1 MPLISFLSFQT
12 RRYRKRTNE
21 KMQQNTRD
29 LKSGLNL
36 NKYARNRTQ
45 FDAISA
51 CRSNKKKNHIVL
63 QVSITQSY
71 CWSSL
76 SQDCKMSLSATSS
89 GAYPLWSRDI
99 KRLIISFCKQ
109 NGKKQRHTEYRGIKL
124 SMPAFYSS
132 LLPSLSRQFKALH
145 NQSTWS
151 AAKHAMPS
159 NPISDLLALFVA
171 NCIPT

>member
-51 CRSNKKKNHIVL
+51 CRSNKKKIKNHIVL
-63 QVSITQSY
+63 QISITQSY

-76 SQDCKMSLSATSS
+76 SQNCKMSLSATSS

-99 KRLIISFCKQ
+99 KRLIISVLQTEWQKV
-109 NGKKQRHTEYRGIKL
+109 KTHRIQRNQTVNACLLLISFTITEQAI
-124 SMPAFYSS
+124 
-132 LLPSLSRQFKALH
+132 
-145 NQSTWS
+145 
-151 AAKHAMPS
+151 
-159 NPISDLLALFVA
+159 
-171 NCIPT
+171 

>member
-1 MPLISFLSFQT
+1 MAKASTVQLAMLWQGSVPCPRSYTSWQMYGIIYHPFFTTGSGIWTKLNPKTWGFKIFHVFNCKSEKISLSMPLISFLSFQT

-51 CRSNKKKNHIVL
+51 CRSNKKKIKNHIVL
-63 QVSITQSY
+63 QISITQSY

-76 SQDCKMSLSATSS
+76 S
-89 GAYPLWSRDI
+89 
-99 KRLIISFCKQ
+99 
-109 NGKKQRHTEYRGIKL
+109 
-124 SMPAFYSS
+124 
-132 LLPSLSRQFKALH
+132 
-145 NQSTWS
+145 
-151 AAKHAMPS
+151 
-159 NPISDLLALFVA
+159 
-171 NCIPT
+171 